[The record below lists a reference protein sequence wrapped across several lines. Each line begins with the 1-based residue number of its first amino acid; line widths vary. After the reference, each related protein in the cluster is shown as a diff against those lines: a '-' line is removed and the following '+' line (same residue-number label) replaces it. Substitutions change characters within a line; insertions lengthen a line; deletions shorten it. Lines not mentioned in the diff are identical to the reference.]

1 MTSLRRFGR
10 SFFRAKGLGPWPA
23 RHDVRL
29 FHDWYVAVLVNEDG
43 VQVDRLRWTGGGG
56 VQGAVERLERVAQ
69 ARLTPEAAQL
79 LERFPEANVEPVGE
93 GELPEVTAE
102 DLAFLDQA
110 ALRLAERGVA
120 DAAGDL
126 DRRLEHLHRAMEE
139 VRQASNVRLS
149 RLVEWLGLF
158 LPDLDL
164 DKDRLGTARALGES
178 DDLGGLARHLGLQI
192 PMHLPARSEWRS
204 LRDHGAAAVDV
215 QARLDRLEAAL
226 RTLAEEHLP
235 SLSALVGPML
245 AARLCVGAG
254 GRARL
259 AKLPSS
265 TVQVLGAEKAFFAHL
280 KTGSPPPK
288 HGFLFA
294 HPWVMRSP
302 LWVRGKVARTLAG
315 RCSIAARLDAY
326 EGTPMTAEDVAEVEA
341 KVLAIRAAHP
351 RPPSRKGGR

>member
-1 MTSLRRFGR
+1 M
-10 SFFRAKGLGPWPA
+10 
-23 RHDVRL
+23 RL
-29 FHDWYVAVLVNEDG
+29 FHDWYVAILVNADG
-43 VQVDRLRWTGGGG
+43 VEVDRLRWSGGGG
-56 VQGAVERLERVAQ
+56 VQGAVERLERVGQ
-69 ARLTPEAAQL
+69 SRLTPEATQL
-79 LERFPEANVEPVGE
+79 LERFPESAVEAVGE
-93 GELPEVTAE
+93 GPLPEPTQE
-102 DLAFLDQA
+102 DLGFLDQA
-110 ALRLAERGVA
+110 AIRLAERGVA

-139 VRQASNVRLS
+139 VRVASNVRVS

-164 DKDRLGTARALGES
+164 DRDRMGTARALGEA
-178 DDLGGLARHLGLQI
+178 DDLGGLARHLGLQT
-192 PMHLPARSEWRS
+192 PVHLPARSEWRS
-204 LRDHGAAAVDV
+204 LRDHGAAAVEV
-215 QARLDRLEAAL
+215 QGRLDRLEAAL
-226 RTLAEEHLP
+226 HTLAETHLP
-235 SLSALVGPML
+235 SLSTLIGPML

-254 GRARL
+254 GRDRL

-280 KTGSPPPK
+280 RTGSPPPK

-302 LWVRGKVARTLAG
+302 QWVRGKVARTLAG

-326 EGTPMTAEDVAEVEA
+326 EGTPLTAEAVAEFDA

-351 RPPSRKGGR
+351 RPPARTGGR

>member
-1 MTSLRRFGR
+1 M
-10 SFFRAKGLGPWPA
+10 
-23 RHDVRL
+23 HL
-29 FHDWYVAVLVNEDG
+29 FHDWYVAVLVNDDE
-43 VQVDRLRWTGGGG
+43 QEVDRLRWTGGGG
-56 VQGAVERLERVAQ
+56 VKGAMERLDRVAQ
-69 ARLTPEAAQL
+69 GRLTAEAAQL
-79 LERFPEANVEPVGE
+79 LQRFPEAVVEPVGE
-93 GELPEVTAE
+93 GNLPELSEE

-110 ALRLAERGVA
+110 AIRMAERDVA

-164 DKDRLGTARALGES
+164 DRDRQGIARALGEA
-178 DDLGGLARHLGLQI
+178 DDLGGLARHLGLQ
-192 PMHLPARSEWRS
+192 PPAHMPARSEWRS

-215 QARLDRLEAAL
+215 QGRLDRLEAAL

-235 SLSALVGPML
+235 SLSMLIGPML
-245 AARLCVGAG
+245 AARLSVGAG
-254 GRARL
+254 GRHRL

-265 TVQVLGAEKAFFAHL
+265 TVQILGAEKAFFAHL

-302 LWVRGKVARTLAG
+302 QWVRGKVARTLAG

-326 EGTPMTAEDVAEVEA
+326 EGTPLTAKDVAEVEA

-351 RPPSRKGGR
+351 RPPTRPGRR

>member
-1 MTSLRRFGR
+1 
-10 SFFRAKGLGPWPA
+10 
-23 RHDVRL
+23 VRL

-164 DKDRLGTARALGES
+164 DKDRLGTARALGEA
-178 DDLGGLARHLGLQI
+178 DDLGGLARHLGLQT
-192 PMHLPARSEWRS
+192 PLHLPARSEWRS

-226 RTLAEEHLP
+226 RTLAEAHLP